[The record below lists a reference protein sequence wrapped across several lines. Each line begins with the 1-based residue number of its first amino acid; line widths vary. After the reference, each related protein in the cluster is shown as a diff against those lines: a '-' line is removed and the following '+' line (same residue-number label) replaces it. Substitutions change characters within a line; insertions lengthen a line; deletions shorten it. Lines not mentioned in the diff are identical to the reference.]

1 MFKNKNKVT
10 KFSNFLFIFIFLVSV
25 MGAINFGMDL
35 SKGSF
40 LSGYTR
46 TDYIYN
52 LVSSIVYSL
61 IGGAV
66 LFLLNKKI
74 DLYKYEYPLSKQIF
88 NVVNIVMVFALITS
102 LLTLISGQFIYNKF
116 SFYGLFGYLFGL
128 VIIIG
133 SYLYSEKTNMLN
145 MENDKKTNIVNF
157 IVIILFREY
166 VYDFVITILQLIFKQ
181 GKVLNITKNMIL
193 YLVGMCVV
201 FLAYK
206 LFEKSRSKEKNN
218 ETKEVKVI
226 KNENLT
232 ANNKKS
238 NKKGVKS

>member
-25 MGAINFGMDL
+25 MGVISFSMNL

-40 LSGYTR
+40 LTGYTR
-46 TDYIYN
+46 NDYIYN
-52 LVSSIVYSL
+52 LVSSIVYLLMSGM
-61 IGGAV
+61 I

-74 DLYKYEYPLSKQIF
+74 DLYKDEYPLSKQIF
-88 NVVNIVMVFALITS
+88 NVINAVMVLELLTS
-102 LLTLISGQFIYNKF
+102 LLSLISGQFIYNKF
-116 SFYGLFGYLFGL
+116 SFYGLFGYIFGL

-181 GKVLNITKNMIL
+181 DKVLSITKNMIL
-193 YLVGMCVV
+193 YLIGMCVV

-218 ETKEVKVI
+218 EIKEVKVI
-226 KNENLT
+226 KNESLT
-232 ANNKKS
+232 TNSKKS
-238 NKKGVKS
+238 KKKGVKY